1 VVATALAAACVCL
14 AGCGVPGGSRAA
26 DPITASPTPASEPVT
41 TIPDRDV
48 PDIPISDASVL
59 AGPVEVE
66 RPVQVLVPDLG
77 IDVPIDAVGVAADGQ
92 MEVPEDALRAGWY
105 RFGPAPGQAGAAV
118 VAAHAGSYITPRGP
132 FYELTRAE
140 PGMRIEVRTAD
151 GIEQTFEVVEVEI
164 VTKDGLDLNPYFDRG
179 GEPRLV
185 LITCGGDWDDSAQS
199 YRSNVIV
206 SARLADE

>member
-1 VVATALAAACVCL
+1 MVATALAAACVCL
-14 AGCGVPGGSRAA
+14 AGCGGAVGSRAA

-41 TIPDRDV
+41 TTPGRDI

-59 AGPVEVE
+59 AQPVEVE
-66 RPVQVLVPDLG
+66 RPVQVIVPDLG
-77 IDVPIDAVGVAADGQ
+77 IDVPIDAVGVAEDGQ
-92 MEVPEDALRAGWY
+92 MEVPADALRAGWY

-118 VAAHAGSYITPRGP
+118 VAAHAGSFITPRGP

-140 PGMRIEVRTAD
+140 PGMRIEVSTAD
-151 GIEQTFEVVEVEI
+151 GIGETFEIVEVET
-164 VTKDGLDLNPYFDRG
+164 VVKDGLDLRPYFDRD

-199 YRSNVIV
+199 YLSNVIV
-206 SARLADE
+206 SARLVDD